1 MPPIWRLEQAVLQV
15 GAVYAGPAYAVTDWT
30 VPVTERHHGEREVA
44 YVGDGAEPESS
55 DSLRTFGAVVQAL
68 REHAGL
74 SREEFGERV
83 RFSKHTVASVELG
96 RRMPDESFVEA
107 AEQALGN
114 TGALRRAAGHVARQ
128 PGLAAW
134 FRRWARMEASA
145 ITLYTYEC
153 RLLPGL
159 LQTEAYART
168 LFTQQLPPLDDEQ
181 IEAQWLARADRQR
194 LLRGRP
200 NTAFSFILE
209 EGVFLRRTGGAEVA
223 RELIDHVLRLAE
235 LRNVEIQVMPTVRE
249 SHAGLDGPVQL
260 MESPENKWFAYCEG
274 QRGGLL
280 VSDPKEVSILQQR
293 YARMRSQAL
302 TLEDSRSLLQR
313 MRGDL

>member
-1 MPPIWRLEQAVLQV
+1 MVVDGAV
-15 GAVYAGPAYAVTDWT
+15 GAG
-30 VPVTERHHGEREVA
+30 G
-44 YVGDGAEPESS
+44 EPESS

-96 RRMPDESFVEA
+96 RRMPDPTFVER
-107 AEQALGN
+107 AEEVLGN
-114 TGALRRAAGHVARQ
+114 TGALRKAAGHLARQ

-134 FRRWARMEASA
+134 FRQWARLETTA

-153 RLLPGL
+153 RLIPGL

-168 LFTQQLPPLDDEQ
+168 LFRNQLPPMDDEQ
-181 IEAQWLARADRQR
+181 VEAQWVARGERQR
-194 LLRGRP
+194 LLRERP

-209 EGVFLRRTGGAEVA
+209 EGLILRRMGGVEVT
-223 RELIDHVLRLAE
+223 RGLIDHVLEIAE
-235 LRNVEIQVMPTVRE
+235 LRNVEIQVMPQVRE
-249 SHAGLDGPVQL
+249 THAGLDGPMQL
-260 MESPENKWFAYCEG
+260 LETPDNRWFAYCEG
-274 QRGGLL
+274 QESGQLIA
-280 VSDPKEVSILQQR
+280 DPKVVSMLQMR

-302 TLEDSRSLLQR
+302 TLEDSVSLLQR
-313 MRGDL
+313 RRGAL

>member
-1 MPPIWRLEQAVLQV
+1 M
-15 GAVYAGPAYAVTDWT
+15 GG
-30 VPVTERHHGEREVA
+30 EVA
-44 YVGDGAEPESS
+44 YVGDGVEPESS
-55 DSLRTFGAVVQAL
+55 DSLRTFGAVLQAL

-74 SREEFGERV
+74 SREEFAEQV

-96 RRMPDESFVEA
+96 RRMPDESLVEA
-107 AEQALGN
+107 SEGVTGN
-114 TGALRRAAGHVARQ
+114 TGALRKAAAHLARQ

-134 FRRWARMEASA
+134 FRQWARMEATA

-153 RLLPGL
+153 RLVPGL

-194 LLRGRP
+194 LLRERP

-209 EGVFLRRTGGAEVA
+209 EGVFLRRTGGTEAT
-223 RELIDHVLRLAE
+223 RELIDHVLRLAQ
-235 LRNVEIQVMPTVRE
+235 LRNVEIQIMPQVQET
-249 SHAGLDGPVQL
+249 HAGLDGPMRL
-260 MESPENKWFAYCEG
+260 LETPENRCFAYCEG
-274 QRGGLL
+274 QESGQLIA
-280 VSDPKEVSILQQR
+280 DPKVVSMLQMR
-293 YARMRSQAL
+293 YARMRSQAH
-302 TLEDSRSLLQR
+302 TIRDSVGLLQR